1 MSSGE
6 GCVFWTHRTRLV
18 LDQGRPYGQWNP
30 KRRALADVTL
40 GQFFFR
46 AVSGVDADPNLVHME
61 AQDLSGG
68 KWEVITRR
76 CP

>member
-1 MSSGE
+1 MEPQEKGFSHTFS
-6 GCVFWTHRTRLV
+6 
-18 LDQGRPYGQWNP
+18 
-30 KRRALADVTL
+30 DVTL

-68 KWEVITRR
+68 KWEMVTHR